1 MVKSLG
7 LALLAGAFVV
17 STAGAALDPDVSALE
32 FKCQNT
38 QVKAG
43 VKFTG
48 CKAKCVSKC
57 IAGARKVPPL
67 NPEADCFP
75 PFGGATLTCI
85 ADALKGC
92 EAKGIAAINK
102 GCLVLDPL
110 KTDCPE
116 CYSARGGGPDCSG
129 HAEDVIVDG
138 LSNPASASLETQ
150 IDAFGFV
157 FCNDNDSNPPQTAA
171 EDKCEQATAKTL
183 VKFVGCKNRCYTKCQ
198 GGISKNTIPNGDCSP
213 PSPNDAATFACLFD
227 PLKGCEAKAIAALD
241 KACVTA
247 PADQPECYSHTSSSI
262 VALVETA
269 IDGNIG
275 TGNGAGGNYCG
286 SPSGAFLAD

>member
-1 MVKSLG
+1 MIKSLG
-7 LALLAGAFVV
+7 LALLAGAFCV
-17 STAGAALDPDVSALE
+17 STAGAVHDPDIDAGE
-32 FKCQNT
+32 YKCQTT
-38 QVKAG
+38 QSKAG

-48 CKAKCVSKC
+48 CKAKCVAKC

-85 ADALKGC
+85 ADPIKGC

-102 GCLVLDPL
+102 GCRAIVPSA
-110 KTDCPE
+110 CPE
-116 CYSARGGGPDCSG
+116 CYSARGGGPDCEG

-138 LSNPASASLETQ
+138 LSNPSSASLETQ

-157 FCNDNDSNPPQTAA
+157 FCNDNPNTAA
-171 EDKCEQATAKTL
+171 EDKCQQSLAKAL
-183 VKFVGCKNRCYTKCQ
+183 VKFVGCKNKCYDKCNGAQ
-198 GGISKNTIPNGDCSP
+198 HKGTIPPGSCTP
-213 PSPNDAATFACLFD
+213 PLPTDGATQICLFD
-227 PLKGCEAKAIAALD
+227 SIKGCETKAIAACN
-241 KACVTA
+241 KACITP
-247 PADQPECYSHTSSSI
+247 PADAPECYGFSCSSI

-269 IDGNIG
+269 IDGNIPS
-275 TGNGAGGNYCG
+275 NYCG